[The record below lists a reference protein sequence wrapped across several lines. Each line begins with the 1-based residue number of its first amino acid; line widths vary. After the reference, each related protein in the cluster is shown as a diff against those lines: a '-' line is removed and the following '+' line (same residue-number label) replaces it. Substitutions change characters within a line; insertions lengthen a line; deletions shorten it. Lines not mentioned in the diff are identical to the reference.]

1 MILWWLKHIHV
12 VNVYECTL
20 IAIIWNIL
28 FEVHRNNESVSNDR
42 LKCFQ
47 VAISGLSPE
56 PGEGSPYC
64 HILLIILSLLQIHL
78 R

>member
-1 MILWWLKHIHV
+1 MSY
-12 VNVYECTL
+12 YECTL

-28 FEVHRNNESVSNDR
+28 FVVHRNNESLSNDW

-47 VAISGLSPE
+47 VAISGVSPE
-56 PGEGSPYC
+56 PGECSPYC
-64 HILLIILSLLQIHL
+64 HSLLIILSLLQIHL